1 MLKDAGKSTSG
12 LRSEYDA
19 DIARVQAKYAGQ
31 TSDELG
37 RQSKSDVS
45 DFAAKQGRKDELQSR
60 VDIETLRSKGQD
72 MAAKELEIEDKYGE
86 LLKKS
91 ADAEER
97 KLLYR
102 MRNLEVAKALRDAE
116 KGEFVQGRLGDE
128 ARGSLPGNALSVR
141 EGSVRMGPLGLELY
155 KGGDVGWA
163 PIASRNQDAV
173 LQGLRETS
181 GSIMDRM
188 GGTMTPDQAAAKLL
202 PAGAERISG
211 PDSKNF
217 GDIASN
223 TGRMVDLLEKNLTQP
238 AAYA

>member
-1 MLKDAGKSTSG
+1 
-12 LRSEYDA
+12 
-19 DIARVQAKYAGQ
+19 
-31 TSDELG
+31 
-37 RQSKSDVS
+37 
-45 DFAAKQGRKDELQSR
+45 
-60 VDIETLRSKGQD
+60 
-72 MAAKELEIEDKYGE
+72 
-86 LLKKS
+86 
-91 ADAEER
+91 
-97 KLLYR
+97 